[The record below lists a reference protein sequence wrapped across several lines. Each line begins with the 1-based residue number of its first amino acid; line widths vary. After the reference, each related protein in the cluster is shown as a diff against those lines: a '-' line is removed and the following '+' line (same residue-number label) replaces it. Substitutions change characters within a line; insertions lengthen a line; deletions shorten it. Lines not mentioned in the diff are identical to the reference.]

1 MGEQTFE
8 FELLTCINMWNKI
21 LKNMKKNVEI
31 SVASHC
37 KFRALHLKQQTSSK
51 PLTASVRAFK
61 GLKT

>member
-1 MGEQTFE
+1 MGERTFE
-8 FELLTCINMWNKI
+8 FELLTCINMLNKI
-21 LKNMKKNVEI
+21 KINVEI

-37 KFRALHLKQQTSSK
+37 KFRTLHRKHQTASK